1 MRAPRARQCVTQ
13 KLVQRDARRNARRQ
27 EHPGTNRHESV
38 TGRCNC
44 ELLRSNFDAK
54 RQRELGGAANEPDQ
68 EARHRAAVVARREL
82 RSGAWTRYSAS
93 QGLIHEFGDA
103 RLERAVRRPK
113 SFGGELGKTR
123 RTDAF
128 GQPSLE
134 LELFGSASEK
144 RTLATVRGGLA
155 GNALQTAPNAAELGT
170 RGVAKSRTETLSARC
185 GARETV
191 NFGVNLERRGARHER
206 DRLFGTRK
214 TRPNG
219 IEWIQQ
225 ASFDAHERAILPEG
239 PVTRYGSAMKV
250 ARRLALTMIIG
261 IALALTLHAV
271 FGVRREIDLFT
282 TDSRNDELVLGR
294 ALGPAFSRIWQL
306 DGKRQALDLLQRVNA
321 HEGTL
326 RARWLPADR
335 VPELGGADTNVTD
348 DGLIVVERKQG
359 DDPALFT
366 YVPVALARGDK
377 SVIELTE
384 SSSPRREYV
393 RASLIRAGITAA
405 GIASWCAFMAALLG
419 VAMVGRPIRAL
430 VEHARRIGAGDLEGR
445 APVLRHDEI
454 GELAVEMNAMA
465 ERLGVARDELAA
477 ETNARLGALNQLR
490 HADRLATVGKLASGV
505 AHELGTPLNVV
516 AGRAKMIRTAAQVDE
531 TARKNARIVE
541 EQADRMTRIIRQL
554 LDFAR
559 AGQSSSERFDPKRLA
574 EKTITLVQPDANR
587 HGVRLALSAP
597 ERGPELL
604 GDPSQIQQVITNLL
618 VNAIHSMSKAG
629 TVTVSLGE
637 RELRRGGGP
646 PRSFVVLAVTDE
658 GTGMTPEVAA
668 RVFEPFFT
676 TKDVGEGTGLGLSVA
691 FGIVEEHG
699 GFLEVETAPER
710 GSRFSVYLPIPPA
723 G

>member
-1 MRAPRARQCVTQ
+1 MKLAR
-13 KLVQRDARRNARRQ
+13 K
-27 EHPGTNRHESV
+27 
-38 TGRCNC
+38 
-44 ELLRSNFDAK
+44 
-54 RQRELGGAANEPDQ
+54 
-68 EARHRAAVVARREL
+68 
-82 RSGAWTRYSAS
+82 
-93 QGLIHEFGDA
+93 
-103 RLERAVRRPK
+103 
-113 SFGGELGKTR
+113 
-123 RTDAF
+123 
-128 GQPSLE
+128 
-134 LELFGSASEK
+134 
-144 RTLATVRGGLA
+144 
-155 GNALQTAPNAAELGT
+155 
-170 RGVAKSRTETLSARC
+170 
-185 GARETV
+185 
-191 NFGVNLERRGARHER
+191 
-206 DRLFGTRK
+206 
-214 TRPNG
+214 
-219 IEWIQQ
+219 
-225 ASFDAHERAILPEG
+225 
-239 PVTRYGSAMKV
+239 
-250 ARRLALTMIIG
+250 LALAMIVG
-261 IALALTLHAV
+261 IALALSLHAV
-271 FGVRREIDLFT
+271 LGVEREIDLFM

-326 RARWLPADR
+326 RARWLSADR
-335 VPELGGADTNVTD
+335 VPELDGPGSNVTD

-366 YVPVALARGDK
+366 YVPVSLSRGDK

-405 GIASWCAFMAALLG
+405 GIASWCAFIAALLG

-430 VEHARRIGAGDLEGR
+430 VEQARRIGAGDLEGR
-445 APVLRHDEI
+445 TPVLRHDEL

-559 AGQSSSERFDPKRLA
+559 AGQSSSERFEPKRLA
-574 EKTITLVQPDANR
+574 EKTIALVQPDANR
-587 HGVRLALSAP
+587 HGVRLELEAK

-604 GDPSQIQQVITNLL
+604 GDPSQIQQVLTNLI

-646 PRSFVVLAVTDE
+646 LQNFVVLAVTDE

-710 GSRFSVYLPIPPA
+710 GSRFSVYLPVPPA